1 MQVLDELKINETFD
15 EIRKLLDMDHVSGLL
30 DELDEMLIESNITQY
45 VLIVCY

>member
-1 MQVLDELKINETFD
+1 MQVLDELKINETLD

-30 DELDEMLIESNITQY
+30 DELDKMLIESNITQY